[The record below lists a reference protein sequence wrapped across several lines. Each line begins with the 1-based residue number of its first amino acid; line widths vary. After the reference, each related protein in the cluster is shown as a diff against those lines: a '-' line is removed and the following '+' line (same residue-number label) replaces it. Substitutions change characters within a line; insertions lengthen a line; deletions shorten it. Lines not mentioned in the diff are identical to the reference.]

1 MNLNALSTLKTM
13 TKNRIPS
20 KQMHICLDIDDT
32 ITYVPK
38 LFQVLISAVP
48 ESKITVVTFRSDPSN
63 AMKTLSDL
71 EIRYDRLIVSS
82 DESCGK
88 GPNETLAQ
96 WKARVVNDLKPD
108 WFFEDMP
115 EVVSSIDPDI
125 VVLMPCDELMR
136 DWLKSV
142 C

>member
-1 MNLNALSTLKTM
+1 
-13 TKNRIPS
+13 
-20 KQMHICLDIDDT
+20 MHICLDIDDT

-38 LFQVLISAVP
+38 LFQALTSALP
-48 ESKITVVTFRSDPSN
+48 ESKITVVTFRSDQST
-63 AMKTLSDL
+63 ALKTLSDL
-71 EIRYDRLIVSS
+71 EIRFDRLIVSS

-88 GPNETLAQ
+88 RVTETLAQ
-96 WKARVVNDLKPD
+96 WKARVVNDLQPD

-115 EVVSSIDPDI
+115 VVVSLIDPDI
-125 VVLMPCDELMR
+125 AVLMPCDELMR